1 MRTIVLL
8 GVGSTYFTKGIV
20 ESFIRNGKEFDL
32 RLVDIDEKCL
42 EIAVK
47 LSERLVHESHAPIKI
62 TGSLHREE
70 VLAGADIVTSTI
82 GVGGRRA
89 WEKDVAIF
97 RQFNINQTT
106 GDTYG
111 AGGVSRAMRQVP
123 VMVEVAKDIER
134 LCPDALFINFS
145 NPLTVNCRAI
155 CKTTKVRTIGLC
167 TGVKWW
173 HHHLAGLVGLAPE
186 DIWCEAMGINH
197 FTWITRFDHKGKDAF
212 PLLRQAIKEKPE
224 IVEHNPMTWDLF
236 ESFGFFPVVGD
247 GHISEFIPGWQ
258 GKNAYYGHTLG
269 VDAHHN
275 FEEYAATFDVVFQEM
290 EDEAYGRKP
299 LTRGGYSYDGQFRE
313 EVMFEKVQAAVS
325 GELEFYNSVNLPN
338 VGQAANL
345 PMGAVLESTALLNG
359 SGIHP
364 LSFGELEPGI
374 TAILQRIIGVQE
386 LTVEATLRADRRMI
400 VQAFIAGLTVKT
412 KPEAEKMIE
421 VILETH
427 REYLPTFYES

>member
-20 ESFIRNGKEFDL
+20 ESFIRNGGEFDL
-32 RLVDIDEKCL
+32 RLVDIDPKCL
-42 EIAVK
+42 DIAVN
-47 LSERLVHESHAPIKI
+47 LSQRLVNESDAPIKI
-62 TGSLHREE
+62 TGSMHREE
-70 VLAGADIVTSTI
+70 VLPGANIVTSTI

-89 WEKDVAIF
+89 WEKDVTIF

-111 AGGVSRAMRQVP
+111 AGGVSRALRQVP
-123 VMVEVAKDIER
+123 VMVDVAKDIEK

-173 HHHLAGLVGLAPE
+173 HHHLAGLIGVSPE
-186 DIWCEAMGINH
+186 DVWCEAIGINH
-197 FTWITRFDHKGKDAF
+197 FTWITKFDYKGKDGLAM
-212 PLLRQAIKEKPE
+212 LRDNMKKNHKE
-224 IVEHNPMTWDLF
+224 VEKDPMTWDLF
-236 ESFGFFPVVGD
+236 ETFGYFPVVGD
-247 GHISEFIPGWQ
+247 GHISEFIPGWL
-258 GKNAYYGHTLG
+258 GRNAYYGRTLG
-269 VDAHHN
+269 VDAHFN
-275 FEEYAATFDVVFQEM
+275 FEEYASQFDVVFKDM

-299 LTRGGYSYDGQFRE
+299 LTRGGYSYDGQFKE

-325 GELEFYNSVNLPN
+325 GELEFYNSVNMPN
-338 VGQAANL
+338 IGQASNL
-345 PMGAVLESTALLNG
+345 PMGSVLESTALFNG

-364 LSFGELEPGI
+364 LSFGELAPGI

-386 LTVEATLRADRRMI
+386 LTVDAALTGDRQMI
-400 VQAFIAGLTVKT
+400 LQALIAGLTVKT
-412 KPEAEKMIE
+412 KPEAEKILD
-421 VILETH
+421 VIIKTH
-427 REYLPTFYES
+427 KDYMPEFYK